1 MYIHKQISNM
11 RTKRVEIECEHCSIL
26 ENSLFGE
33 LCLESQKEISQ
44 HKSCTVYKK
53 SQVVF
58 REGTRPLGVF
68 CINSGKIKVYKTGA
82 EGKNQIIQVLKAG
95 DIMGYRAMLSEDQ
108 YPVSAETLEESTLC
122 FIPKSDFL
130 QVLNQDAVFTQ
141 TIIKLMSKELSAM
154 AESITTLAQK
164 PVRERLAGALLMLKD
179 TYGIDGHD
187 NGPVEINLTR
197 EDLANIVGTAT
208 ETLIRLLHDFK
219 EDKLIETQGRK
230 IKVLE
235 PQKLVRIANLY

>member
-1 MYIHKQISNM
+1 M
-11 RTKRVEIECEHCSIL
+11 RSKRVEVECENCAVR
-26 ENSLFGE
+26 ENSLFGG
-33 LCLESQKEISQ
+33 LCVESSAGIVQ

-58 REGTRPLGVF
+58 HEGTRPLGVF
-68 CINSGKIKVYKTGA
+68 CINSGKIKIYKTGA
-82 EGKNQIIQVLKAG
+82 EGKDQIIQILKAG

-130 QVLNQDAVFTQ
+130 QVLNSDADFTK
-141 TIIKLMSKELSAM
+141 TIIKSMSKELSSM
-154 AESITTLAQK
+154 ADSLTTLAQK

-230 IKVLE
+230 IKVIE
-235 PQKLVRIANLY
+235 TEKLIRIANLY

>member
-1 MYIHKQISNM
+1 M
-11 RTKRVEIECEHCSIL
+11 RKLVFIF
-26 ENSLFGE
+26 LFFF
-33 LCLESQKEISQ
+33 
-44 HKSCTVYKK
+44 V
-53 SQVVF
+53 
-58 REGTRPLGVF
+58 
-68 CINSGKIKVYKTGA
+68 KTF
-82 EGKNQIIQVLKAG
+82 
-95 DIMGYRAMLSEDQ
+95 S
-108 YPVSAETLEESTLC
+108 
-122 FIPKSDFL
+122 
-130 QVLNQDAVFTQ
+130 QDAVFTQ